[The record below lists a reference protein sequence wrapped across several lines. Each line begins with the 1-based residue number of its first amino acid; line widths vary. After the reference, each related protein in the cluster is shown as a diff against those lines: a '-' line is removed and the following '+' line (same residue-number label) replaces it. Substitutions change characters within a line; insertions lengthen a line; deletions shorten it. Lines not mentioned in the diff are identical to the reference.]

1 MTLLAITIG
10 SLVGT
15 LLGNLALFWII
26 GKIAQNQEKEKLR
39 EIQRLQ
45 QGYLDMVQKESA
57 RMKKYAEMEG

>member
-1 MTLLAITIG
+1 MTPLAVTIG

-15 LLGNLALFWII
+15 LLGNLTLFWVI

-45 QGYLDMVQKESA
+45 QGYLDMVQRE
-57 RMKKYAEMEG
+57 RERLEKYAQMEG

>member
-1 MTLLAITIG
+1 MTFLAIAVG

-15 LLGNLALFWII
+15 LFGNLALFWVI

-45 QGYLDMVQKESA
+45 QGYLDMVQRESA
-57 RMKKYAEMEG
+57 RMKKYAKMEG

>member
-15 LLGNLALFWII
+15 LLGNLTLFWII

-39 EIQRLQ
+39 EIQQLQ
-45 QGYLDMVQKESA
+45 QGYLEMVQKESA

>member
-15 LLGNLALFWII
+15 LLGNLTLFWII

-45 QGYLDMVQKESA
+45 QGYLDMVQKESV

>member
-15 LLGNLALFWII
+15 LLGNLTLFWII

-39 EIQRLQ
+39 EVQRLQ

-57 RMKKYAEMEG
+57 RMKRYAEMEG

>member
-1 MTLLAITIG
+1 MTLFAITIG

-15 LLGNLALFWII
+15 LLGNLTLFWII

-45 QGYLDMVQKESA
+45 QGYLDMVQRESA

>member
-15 LLGNLALFWII
+15 LLGNLTLFWVI

>member
-15 LLGNLALFWII
+15 LLGNLTLFWII

>member
-45 QGYLDMVQKESA
+45 QGYLDMVQRESA

>member
-15 LLGNLALFWII
+15 LLGNLTLFWII

-39 EIQRLQ
+39 EVQRLQ

>member
-39 EIQRLQ
+39 EVQRLQ
-45 QGYLDMVQKESA
+45 QGYLDMVQRESA

>member
-15 LLGNLALFWII
+15 LLGNLTLFWII

-39 EIQRLQ
+39 EIQQLQ
-45 QGYLDMVQKESA
+45 QGYLEMVQRESE
-57 RMKKYAEMEG
+57 RMKKYAELEG

>member
-15 LLGNLALFWII
+15 LLGNLTLFWII

-45 QGYLDMVQKESA
+45 QGYLDMVQRESA

>member
-15 LLGNLALFWII
+15 LLGNLTLFWII

-39 EIQRLQ
+39 EVQRLQ
-45 QGYLDMVQKESA
+45 QGYLDMVQKENA

>member
-1 MTLLAITIG
+1 MTLVLAFTATA
-10 SLVGT
+10 LGT
-15 LLGNLALFWII
+15 LFGNLALFWVI

-45 QGYLDMVQKESA
+45 QGYLDMVQRESA

>member
-1 MTLLAITIG
+1 MTFLAIAVG

-15 LLGNLALFWII
+15 LFGNLALFWVI

-45 QGYLDMVQKESA
+45 QGYLDMVQRESA

>member
-15 LLGNLALFWII
+15 LLGNLTLFWII

-39 EIQRLQ
+39 EVQRLQ
-45 QGYLDMVQKESA
+45 QGYLEMVQRESA

>member
-15 LLGNLALFWII
+15 LLGNLTLFWII

-39 EIQRLQ
+39 EIQQLQ
-45 QGYLDMVQKESA
+45 QGYLEMVQRESE

>member
-1 MTLLAITIG
+1 MTLLALTLG

-15 LLGNLALFWII
+15 LLGNLTLFWVI
-26 GKIAQNQEKEKLR
+26 GRIAQNQEKEKLR

-45 QGYLDMVQKESA
+45 QGYLEMAQRESA

>member
-1 MTLLAITIG
+1 MILLAIIAG

-26 GKIAQNQEKEKLR
+26 GRIAQNQEKEKLR
-39 EIQRLQ
+39 EVQRLQ
-45 QGYLDMVQKESA
+45 QGYLEMVQRENA

>member
-15 LLGNLALFWII
+15 LLGNLALFWVI

-39 EIQRLQ
+39 EVQRLQ
-45 QGYLDMVQKESA
+45 QGYLDMVQRE
-57 RMKKYAEMEG
+57 RERLEKYAQMEG